1 MTQPGNRVIVRFQR
15 AADLDDLEFLHA
27 TFIKHSFPRHTHETF
42 AIGVIEKG
50 VQAPH
55 YKGSTHIA
63 VSGDICLINPGEVH
77 TGFSPHKSGWMY
89 RVCYP
94 NAGLLEKVAREVSA
108 NGGELPHFPS
118 PVIKDAPL
126 SSNLLHFLKT
136 LDDSDVTLERES
148 LLMSVLEEMI
158 LRYADTRENKPFRG
172 RNGGRGVKTALE
184 YPDAHFLEN
193 VTLSE
198 LSDIA
203 DLSEFHLLRLFRAT
217 VGLPPHAYLIQKRID
232 HARGLLSQ
240 SLPIVQVGLEAGFA
254 DQSHFTKWFKKI
266 VGVTPGQYRR
276 GSNSIQKMN

>member
-1 MTQPGNRVIVRFQR
+1 
-15 AADLDDLEFLHA
+15 
-27 TFIKHSFPRHTHETF
+27 
-42 AIGVIEKG
+42 
-50 VQAPH
+50 
-55 YKGSTHIA
+55 
-63 VSGDICLINPGEVH
+63 
-77 TGFSPHKSGWMY
+77 
-89 RVCYP
+89 
-94 NAGLLEKVAREVSA
+94 
-108 NGGELPHFPS
+108 
-118 PVIKDAPL
+118 
-126 SSNLLHFLKT
+126 
-136 LDDSDVTLERES
+136 
-148 LLMSVLEEMI
+148 MI